1 MIVVCREGNDLYK
14 ILRNFNFNVTR
25 YTKIEEALNNILP
38 GGAILIL
45 ADEYPCRGTDISN
58 EVLA

>member
-25 YTKIEEALNNILP
+25 YTKIEEALNNILLQEGLFSFWQMSIP
-38 GGAILIL
+38 V
-45 ADEYPCRGTDISN
+45 EEQIS
-58 EVLA
+58 VMKY